1 MYCKAELSFKQLFI
15 RFDLKI
21 AASKKLNENHFLC
34 IFLVST
40 SISFNRNAEESV
52 KLFFTLIQRDAF
64 L

>member
-15 RFDLKI
+15 IFDLKI
-21 AASKKLNENHFLC
+21 AASKKLNENHFLG

-52 KLFFTLIQRDAF
+52 KLFFTLIQRNAF